1 MKIQNLLVPLDGSAN
16 AEQALPHAEELA
28 KAFGARLT
36 LLRVGGGMA
45 PEALGLPELSMA
57 FATELQL
64 HQAKVES
71 DLLAYLERLATSL
84 RERGIDVACE
94 VRTGDAPSA
103 IVELADSEHVDLV
116 VMTSHG
122 RGGLARWFYGS
133 VAERV
138 MGNVSCSLLVV
149 RVSKESLKHD

>member
-1 MKIQNLLVPLDGSAN
+1 MKIKNLLVPLDGSAN

-28 KAFGARLT
+28 RAFGARIT
-36 LLRVGGGMA
+36 LLRVGNAMA

-57 FATELQL
+57 FASELQL
-64 HQAKVES
+64 HQAKVEN
-71 DLLAYLERLATSL
+71 DLMSYLEHLAAPL
-84 RERGIDVACE
+84 REKGLDVSSE
-94 VRTGDAPSA
+94 VRTGDAPAA

-149 RVSKESLKHD
+149 RVSKDALKHD